1 MYLFGADVN
10 KFEKLREKYP
20 FLSHVK
26 YAGNEYIGIVQN
38 FDKQCLSIYDI
49 NKLKTLDERKLFLEM
64 GDVWWNE
71 SNRLIPI
78 NIFLKKD
85 FQYFKVCLQTFI
97 AKDSEIISGPQ
108 ISLKNISEK
117 RVKKRSIQ
125 LVKKPT

>member
-1 MYLFGADVN
+1 VN
-10 KFEKLREKYP
+10 KFEKLQKKFP
-20 FLSHVK
+20 FLSHVT
-26 YAGNEYIGIVQN
+26 YANNEYVGIIQN
-38 FDKQCLSIYDI
+38 YDKHCLSIYDI
-49 NKLKTLDERKLFLEM
+49 ERLKTIDEKKLFLDM

-85 FQYFKVCLQTFI
+85 FAYFKICLSTFI
-97 AKDSEIISGPQ
+97 AKDCEVLAGPQ

-125 LVKKPT
+125 LVKKANS

>member
-1 MYLFGADVN
+1 MN

-20 FLSHVK
+20 FLSHVS

-38 FDKQCLSIYDI
+38 FDKFCLSIYDI
-49 NKLKTLDERKLFLEM
+49 DKLKTTNEKQLFLEM
-64 GDVWWNE
+64 GDAWWNE

-85 FQYFKVCLQTFI
+85 FQYFKICLQTFI

>member
-1 MYLFGADVN
+1 MN
-10 KFEKLREKYP
+10 QFEKLREKYP

-38 FDKQCLSIYDI
+38 YDKHCLSIYDI

-85 FQYFKVCLQTFI
+85 FFYFKVCLQTFI
-97 AKDSEIISGPQ
+97 AKDSEIIAGPQ
-108 ISLKNISEK
+108 VSLKNISEK